1 MMEAILPSCVV
12 AYSLLL
18 GEAWL
23 EEEGRRI
30 QVGVDDSQDM
40 ASYYCCCCL
49 EMADLGQSSQSIRG
63 YVLLET

>member
-1 MMEAILPSCVV
+1 MEAILPSCVV

-40 ASYYCCCCL
+40 ASYCCCCL
-49 EMADLGQSSQSIRG
+49 AMADLGQSSQSIRG